1 MRKYLTGLWA
11 CIRNDESFDTSKLFS
26 PEHLKNA

>member
-11 CIRNDESFDTSKLFS
+11 CMQAREDFDTAKLFS
-26 PEHLKNA
+26 AKDLAKA